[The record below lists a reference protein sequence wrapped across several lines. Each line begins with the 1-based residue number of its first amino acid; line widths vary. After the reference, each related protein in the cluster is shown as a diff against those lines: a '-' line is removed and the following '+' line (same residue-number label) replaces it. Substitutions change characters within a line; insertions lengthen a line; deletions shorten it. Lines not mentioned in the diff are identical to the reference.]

1 MDGLQ
6 KLADQFVNAQQKGGL
21 LEVVIRELARFL
33 EDINNGINDT
43 IAQFNTFKAVTSD
56 TGAAVTSTSNEFG
69 NLYLNLDN
77 LNAPTKALDAS
88 TQTLSETYRQ
98 QVEIL
103 NANKA
108 AHMTFET
115 GLKTEKKA
123 TDDLNLS
130 ALAQKNA
137 IDKFIE
143 SQQKSHCIDAS
154 SSGHNRRSGWY
165 I

>member
-1 MDGLQ
+1 MPRIFQIAAGLLDGLQ

-21 LEVVIRELARFL
+21 LGVVIQELARFL

-56 TGAAVTSTSNEFG
+56 AGTTVTNTSNEFG

-77 LNAPTKALDAS
+77 LNAPTKALVAS

-108 AHMTFET
+108 AHMTFEI
-115 GLKTEKKA
+115 GIKDRKE
-123 TDDLNLS
+123 
-130 ALAQKNA
+130 
-137 IDKFIE
+137 
-143 SQQKSHCIDAS
+143 
-154 SSGHNRRSGWY
+154 GHR
-165 I
+165 